1 MPFMK
6 KIKDVIRAIPLKR
19 KIEAVSAVVLT
30 VAVFGTVR
38 TYSWFSN
45 QKKAAEM
52 FKIKYPDSLYINAA
66 HREDQVNFDL
76 GQISMDEYL
85 VSNGEFVIDEET
97 NQPIKVTNKR
107 YIFSISGTNTYEYTL
122 QLAHTNNNMFTYTIY
137 EAEEYMHPKGTTATE
152 QNGFDA
158 ERIVPSS
165 AIDDNIITFSP
176 SADKHTE
183 NSLLLSADTYISSKS
198 INTLYYVKNDAP
210 LVLDYKNP
218 SVAAVT
224 NGESTTSAATTGMLA
239 KKDTNDNYYP
249 YGTNTN
255 VEEHAVPSYKQ
266 KNIPLDENSD
276 IDSNKQFCKYY
287 ILEVTWDK
295 RPSETKNKE
304 TDLVYISVERV
315 R

>member
-1 MPFMK
+1 MK
-6 KIKDVIRAIPLKR
+6 KIKDIIRAIPLRR

-30 VAVFGTVR
+30 VAVFASVR
-38 TYSWFSN
+38 TYAWFSN

-76 GQISMDEYL
+76 GQISMNEFL
-85 VSNGEFVIDEET
+85 IENGEFVIDEET
-97 NQPIKVTNKR
+97 NQPIKVTNKQ
-107 YIFSISGTNTYEYTL
+107 YIFSISGTNTYEYIL

-137 EAEEYMHPKGTTATE
+137 EAEEYMHPNGTTGSGIE
-152 QNGFDA
+152 SKYVIPN
-158 ERIVPSS
+158 EVNN
-165 AIDDNIITFSP
+165 DDIIKFSP
-176 SADKHTE
+176 NSSKHTE
-183 NSLLLSADTYISSKS
+183 NSLQLSADTYISSKD
-198 INTLYYVKNDAP
+198 INTLYYVKGNALD
-210 LVLDYKNP
+210 LDYKNP
-218 SVAAVT
+218 SVATTYVEVEDGVTSAVT
-224 NGESTTSAATTGMLA
+224 TTGILA
-239 KKDTNDNYYP
+239 NKDTSDDYYP

-266 KNIPLDENSD
+266 ADIVLDEDVD

-287 ILEVTWDK
+287 ILEVTWRN
-295 RPSETKNKE
+295 RPIETKSKE